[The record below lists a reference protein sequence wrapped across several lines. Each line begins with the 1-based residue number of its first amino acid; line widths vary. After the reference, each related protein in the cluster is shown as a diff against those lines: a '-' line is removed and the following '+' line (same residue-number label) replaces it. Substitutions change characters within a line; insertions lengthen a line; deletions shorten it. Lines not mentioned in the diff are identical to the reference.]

1 MAGTVCTVCI
11 TYTCVI
17 WNTDVGRT
25 VKYSTLLLVRT
36 QRTCNSSSKIHNKL
50 HPLRATYNN
59 GMYTIYNLNY
69 QLTDRAQL
77 EQNCVVVGGCIIQTS
92 NLFGI
97 TSAAQR
103 MVAVVRATRLPA
115 YHSISTPLH
124 IWTIVQKH
132 SIRNTP
138 ISDDDTL
145 EPIGCQLE
153 NK

>member
-1 MAGTVCTVCI
+1 MI
-11 TYTCVI
+11 TEMVYNLKYITTCSLI
-17 WNTDVGRT
+17 P
-25 VKYSTLLLVRT
+25 
-36 QRTCNSSSKIHNKL
+36 L
-50 HPLRATYNN
+50 HPIIMAC
-59 GMYTIYNLNY
+59 INLNY

-77 EQNCVVVGGCIIQTS
+77 EQNCVVGACSIQTS

-97 TSAAQR
+97 TSTAQR
-103 MVAVVRATRLPA
+103 MVAVVRATSLPA

-132 SIRNTP
+132 SIRDTP

-145 EPIGCQLE
+145 EPIGCKLE